1 MGKKIIVFA
10 EQRDGQLKRSSIE
23 TLSEGKRI
31 RDSIQGTL
39 TAIIMGQGIESL
51 AKEVSNYEADKI
63 ILCDHELLKDYSPDG
78 YAAVL
83 LEIAQK
89 EQSTCFL
96 LPGTAMGKDLAPRIA
111 AGLETG
117 LASDCIKL
125 IVSNQ
130 NNIKA
135 VRPIYLGKIQATVS
149 VPPPH
154 PALFTLRP
162 NIFST
167 LEPVEGRSPK
177 IENFS
182 PSLTAD
188 SFKAKVVDLLKE
200 EGGTIDVTEADVI
213 IAGGRAMKGP
223 EGFKIL
229 EELAGCFKG
238 SVGASRA
245 AVDAGWIDHQHQVG
259 QTGKVVNP
267 NLYIACGISGAIQHL
282 AGMSSSKY
290 IVAINK
296 DPEAPIFKVANYGIV
311 GNLFEV
317 VPILTQ
323 EIKKILSES

>member
-1 MGKKIIVFA
+1 MEKKVIVFV
-10 EQRDGQLKRSSIE
+10 EQREGQIKKSSLE
-23 TLSEGKRI
+23 TLSEGKKL

-51 AKEVSNYEADKI
+51 AGEVSKYEADKI
-63 ILCDHELLKDYSPDG
+63 IVCDHELLKHYSPDG

-83 LEIAQK
+83 LEILKK
-89 EQSTCFL
+89 EQPTCVL
-96 LPGTAMGKDLAPRIA
+96 LPGTAMGKDIAPRIA

-117 LASDCIKL
+117 LATDCIKL
-125 IVSNQ
+125 ISSDP

-135 VRPIYLGKIQATVS
+135 IRPIYSGKIHETVS

-162 NIFST
+162 NVFST
-167 LEPVEGRSPK
+167 PKPVEGRSPK
-177 IENFS
+177 IEQFS
-182 PSLTAD
+182 PSTTAD
-188 SFKAKVVDLLKE
+188 SFKAKVVDLLTE
-200 EGGTIDVTEADVI
+200 EGETLDVTEANVVI
-213 IAGGRAMKGP
+213 SGGRALKGP

-229 EELAGCFKG
+229 EDLAKAFRG

-245 AVDAGWIDHQHQVG
+245 AVDAGWIDHQQQVG
-259 QTGKVVNP
+259 QTGKVVSP

-311 GNLFEV
+311 GDLFEV
-317 VPILTQ
+317 IPLLTQ
-323 EIKKILSES
+323 EIKNILSES